1 MNSRAL
7 TYLHITG
14 MERRT
19 HLRVPKLALRSLG
32 AEAGEVVGTQ
42 YLMNMAVFT
51 QGTFLAEPLVIPRAV
66 LELENWLQVQ
76 EQAFLVAAV
85 PELGVEIAHG
95 HLADVILVQ
104 EVAAITL
111 PAEASKPVFA
121 HHQLLTLLVP
131 EWA

>member
-1 MNSRAL
+1 
-7 TYLHITG
+7 
-14 MERRT
+14 
-19 HLRVPKLALRSLG
+19 
-32 AEAGEVVGTQ
+32 
-42 YLMNMAVFT
+42 
-51 QGTFLAEPLVIPRAV
+51 
-66 LELENWLQVQ
+66 
-76 EQAFLVAAV
+76 
-85 PELGVEIAHG
+85 VEIAHG